1 MCRRFILY
9 TFFIFLLPVLSRAQD
24 TVFIPEWRVEAQKK
38 GEGQY
43 LLRFSTV
50 LNDEWQL
57 YAPDQVLLDLPVAV
71 LQFADSAIKTDNK
84 FTYRPAAKVVSS
96 ELFGQP
102 VSIQQG
108 AIAWEVMIRI
118 EGSVPALLSG
128 QLMYTYGKED
138 AFYPSSSFSFQVSLE
153 GGQTIG
159 SAPIEKI
166 SSAPPLTDCG
176 DTSPERKSLLQLF
189 LLGILGGLIALLT
202 PCVFPMV
209 PVTVTYFTKRSVTRQ
224 AGIFQALLY
233 GFFIFLIYVL
243 ITIPFHV
250 AGKAISPE
258 IFNNIS
264 TNVWLNLTFFIVF
277 VAFALSFFGL
287 YEIGLPASLANR
299 SDARAG
305 VGNLVGIFF
314 MASTLAIVSF
324 SCTGPILGTLLVGVA
339 EQGAWP
345 LTVGA
350 AGFGLALGLPFALF
364 AMFPHW
370 LRSLPR
376 SGGWMTEFKVILGCL
391 ELALAIKFLSNADLV
406 EQWGFLKREIFF
418 GLWVMIGLAMTLYI
432 SGWRRPEVPPVS
444 LQKTPVRLSLMLLF
458 AGLTLY
464 LVPGVT
470 NTRWADRT
478 LISGFPPP
486 LSYSIYANRNSANQS
501 WQPLHNDYARAIQLS
516 REQNKPIL
524 IDFTGWACVNCRR
537 MEEKVWTD
545 PRVRRLM
552 QEEFVVLSLYVDER
566 TLLPL
571 PAQQR
576 VTMPDG
582 SQRNLVT
589 VGDKW
594 SNFQINYFGAT
605 SQPQYAMINTDQRML
620 ARTKFYTPDA
630 SEFVAWL
637 ECGLAA
643 FRKNP

>member
-1 MCRRFILY
+1 
-9 TFFIFLLPVLSRAQD
+9 
-24 TVFIPEWRVEAQKK
+24 
-38 GEGQY
+38 
-43 LLRFSTV
+43 
-50 LNDEWQL
+50 
-57 YAPDQVLLDLPVAV
+57 
-71 LQFADSAIKTDNK
+71 
-84 FTYRPAAKVVSS
+84 
-96 ELFGQP
+96 
-102 VSIQQG
+102 
-108 AIAWEVMIRI
+108 
-118 EGSVPALLSG
+118 
-128 QLMYTYGKED
+128 
-138 AFYPSSSFSFQVSLE
+138 
-153 GGQTIG
+153 
-159 SAPIEKI
+159 
-166 SSAPPLTDCG
+166 
-176 DTSPERKSLLQLF
+176 
-189 LLGILGGLIALLT
+189 
-202 PCVFPMV
+202 
-209 PVTVTYFTKRSVTRQ
+209 
-224 AGIFQALLY
+224 
-233 GFFIFLIYVL
+233 
-243 ITIPFHV
+243 
-250 AGKAISPE
+250 
-258 IFNNIS
+258 
-264 TNVWLNLTFFIVF
+264 
-277 VAFALSFFGL
+277 
-287 YEIGLPASLANR
+287 
-299 SDARAG
+299 
-305 VGNLVGIFF
+305 
-314 MASTLAIVSF
+314 
-324 SCTGPILGTLLVGVA
+324 LVGVA

-376 SGGWMTEFKVILGCL
+376 SGGWMTEFKVILGCI

-486 LSYSIYANRNSANQS
+486 LSYSIYANRTSANQS

-571 PAQQR
+571 PAQER

>member
-1 MCRRFILY
+1 MARSIILY
-9 TFFIFLLPVLSRAQD
+9 ISLLLSTLAMLRAQD
-24 TVFIPEWRVEAQKK
+24 TAFIPEWKAEAQKK
-38 GEGQY
+38 DEGKY
-43 LLRFSTV
+43 LLRFSTQ
-50 LNDEWQL
+50 LRDGWQL
-57 YAPDQVLLDLPVAV
+57 YAPDQMLLDLPVAF
-71 LQFADSAIKTDNK
+71 LQFPDKAIKADAK
-84 FTYRPAAKVVSS
+84 FSYSPAAKTVPS

-102 VSIQQG
+102 VAVLQG
-108 AIAWEVMIRI
+108 AVVWEVLVRI
-118 EGSVPALLSG
+118 EGPVPAFLSG
-128 QLMYTYGKED
+128 QLMYTYGKND
-138 AFYPSSSFSFQVSLE
+138 AFYPSTSYSFQVALE
-153 GGQTIG
+153 DGQVL
-159 SAPIEKI
+159 SSI
-166 SSAPPLTDCG
+166 SKEQILPAPPVADCG
-176 DTSPERKSLLQLF
+176 DTAPERKSLVQLF

-224 AGIFQALLY
+224 AGILQALLY
-233 GFFIFLIYVL
+233 GLFIFLIYVL

-264 TNVWLNLTFFIVF
+264 TNVWLNMIFFVVF

-287 YEIGLPASLANR
+287 YEIGLPAALANR

-305 VGNLVGIFF
+305 LGNLAGIFF

-370 LRSLPR
+370 LQSLPR
-376 SGGWMTEFKVILGCL
+376 SGGWMTEFKVILGCI

-406 EQWGFLKREIFF
+406 EQWGLLKRELFF
-418 GLWVMIGLAMTLYI
+418 AVWILIGVAMLLYL
-432 SGWRRPEVPPVS
+432 SGWRRPDVPS
-444 LQKTPVRLSLMLLF
+444 ISIKRTPIRLILILMV
-458 AGLTLY
+458 AGFTLY

-486 LSYSIYANRNSANQS
+486 LSYSIYPSNNSAKRTV
-501 WQPLHNDYARAIQLS
+501 QPLHNDYARAIQLA
-516 REQNKPIL
+516 RQQNKPIL

-545 PRVRRLM
+545 PTVFRLM
-552 QEEFVVLSLYVDER
+552 QEEFIVLSLYVDER
-566 TLLPL
+566 TNLPL
-571 PAQQR
+571 PEQQL

-594 SNFQINYFGAT
+594 SNFQISYFGAT
-605 SQPQYAMINTDQRML
+605 SQPQYAMISSDQRL
-620 ARTKFYTPDA
+620 LTRTKFYTPDA
-630 SEFVAWL
+630 SEFAAWL
-637 ECGLAA
+637 NCGLDAY
-643 FRKNP
+643 RKKP